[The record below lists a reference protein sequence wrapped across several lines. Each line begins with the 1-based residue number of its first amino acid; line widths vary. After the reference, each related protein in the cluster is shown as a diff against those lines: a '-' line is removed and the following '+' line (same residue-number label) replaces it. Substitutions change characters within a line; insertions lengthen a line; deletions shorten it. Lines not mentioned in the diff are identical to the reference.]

1 MQLKPFL
8 LDAWLDQY
16 EHDIEFN
23 LAASTGPTWTV
34 NDILAL
40 ADDETRHRFLNHNL
54 VYSRPAGADSL
65 REAIAE
71 MQRVPVEAVQI
82 VTGASEALVALMWL
96 AAEPGANVI
105 IPLPGFTTFSALPES
120 LGLETRFYR
129 VRRENGFRIDP
140 DEIKRLAD
148 SKTKLILVNS
158 PHNPT
163 GATIGDGEME
173 ALHDFTAERG
183 IQLVSDEVYHPI
195 YHGRPTKSAARLPHA
210 TVIADLSKAFS
221 IAGVRTGWMIEHDA
235 QRRQQYWT
243 ARAYFSICNTT
254 TGEILSEIAIRKRD
268 VVLGKTQEAA
278 TRNLKLLERFMADH
292 RDVLGWIP
300 PQGGMTAFPWLVS
313 GENAPPV
320 LPGRHRAWNP
330 AGSRRLLRCALA
342 FPPGLCRR
350 RRQFLQGARPLRS
363 IRKELVGEDGHSM
376 TGNLL
381 RRDQQYLIVVIPT
394 AERSGG
400 GGICFRAYAGK
411 RSASKLIQKSCDQA
425 PRCNPFHQSRTRDF
439 AVFPRTTSGLRC
451 RRTARR
457 RSGLRRVSGC
467 PLLVWQADAMTI

>member
-1 MQLKPFL
+1 MDRLIAGKLKIIRTPTRRVNNRNQLLLRGARMQLKPFL

-23 LAASTGPTWTV
+23 LAASTGPRWTV

-71 MQRVPVEAVQI
+71 MQDVPVEAVQI

-140 DEIKRLAD
+140 DEIKRLVD

-163 GATIGDGEME
+163 GATIGDAEME
-173 ALHDFTAERG
+173 ALHDFTAKHG

-195 YHGRPTKSAARLPHA
+195 YHGRETKSAARLPHA
-210 TVIADLSKAFS
+210 TVISDLSKAFPL
-221 IAGVRTGWMIEHDA
+221 AGTRTGWMIERDA
-235 QRRQQYWT
+235 RRREQYWT
-243 ARAYFSICNTT
+243 ARSYFSVCNNTA
-254 TGEILSEIAIRKRD
+254 GEILAEIAIRNHAL
-268 VVLGKTQEAA
+268 VLKKTQEAA
-278 TRNLKLLERFMADH
+278 SRNLQRLDRFMA
-292 RDVLGWIP
+292 
-300 PQGGMTAFPWLVS
+300 
-313 GENAPPV
+313 AP
-320 LPGRHRAWNP
+320 
-330 AGSRRLLRCALA
+330 S
-342 FPPGLCRR
+342 
-350 RRQFLQGARPLRS
+350 
-363 IRKELVGEDGHSM
+363 D
-376 TGNLL
+376 
-381 RRDQQYLIVVIPT
+381 
-394 AERSGG
+394 
-400 GGICFRAYAGK
+400 
-411 RSASKLIQKSCDQA
+411 
-425 PRCNPFHQSRTRDF
+425 
-439 AVFPRTTSGLRC
+439 
-451 RRTARR
+451 
-457 RSGLRRVSGC
+457 
-467 PLLVWQADAMTI
+467 

>member
-8 LDAWLDQY
+8 LDEWLDQF

-23 LAASTGPTWTV
+23 LAASTGPAWTV

-40 ADDETRHRFLNHNL
+40 GDDETRHRFLNHKL
-54 VYSRPAGADSL
+54 VYSRPAGAGSL

-105 IPLPGFTTFSALPES
+105 IPLPGYPAFSALPQS

-129 VRRENGFRIDP
+129 LRRENGFRIDP

-148 SKTKLILVNS
+148 SKTKLVLVNS

-173 ALHDFTAERG
+173 ALHDFAAERG

-195 YHGRPTKSAARLPHA
+195 YHGRQMKSAARLPHA
-210 TVIADLSKAFS
+210 TVISDLSKAFS

-235 QRRQQYWT
+235 RRRQQYWT
-243 ARAYFSICNTT
+243 ARAYFSVSNTT

-268 VVLGKTQEAA
+268 VVLGKAQETA
-278 TRNLKLLERFMADH
+278 TRSLNRLMADH

-313 GENAPPV
+313 GENDRTFCRAATEHGILLAPGDCFDAPSHFR
-320 LPGRHRAWNP
+320 LGFAAIEDSLSFSRALDRF
-330 AGSRRLLRCALA
+330 GA
-342 FPPGLCRR
+342 FVK
-350 RRQFLQGARPLRS
+350 S
-363 IRKELVGEDGHSM
+363 W
-376 TGNLL
+376 
-381 RRDQQYLIVVIPT
+381 
-394 AERSGG
+394 
-400 GGICFRAYAGK
+400 
-411 RSASKLIQKSCDQA
+411 SAKM
-425 PRCNPFHQSRTRDF
+425 
-439 AVFPRTTSGLRC
+439 V
-451 RRTARR
+451 
-457 RSGLRRVSGC
+457 
-467 PLLVWQADAMTI
+467 TI

>member
-40 ADDETRHRFLNHNL
+40 ADDETRHRFLNHKL

-71 MQRVPVEAVQI
+71 MQQVPVEAVQI

-105 IPLPGFTTFSALPES
+105 ISLPGYPAFSALPES

-163 GATIGDGEME
+163 GATIGDDEME

-195 YHGRPTKSAARLPHA
+195 YHGSQTKSAARLPHA

-235 QRRQQYWT
+235 RRRQQYWN
-243 ARAYFSICNTT
+243 ARAYFSISNTT

-268 VVLGKTQEAA
+268 VVLGKAQEAA
-278 TRNLKLLERFMADH
+278 TRNLKLLDRFMADH

-300 PQGGMTAFPWLVS
+300 PQGGMTAFPWLLS
-313 GENAPPV
+313 GENAHAFCHAATEHGI
-320 LPGRHRAWNP
+320 LLAPGDCFDVPSHFRLGFAT
-330 AGSRRLLRCALA
+330 AGDN
-342 FPPGLCRR
+342 F
-350 RRQFLQGARPLRS
+350 
-363 IRKELVGEDGHSM
+363 
-376 TGNLL
+376 
-381 RRDQQYLIVVIPT
+381 
-394 AERSGG
+394 
-400 GGICFRAYAGK
+400 FRALERLGPFVK
-411 RSASKLIQKSCDQA
+411 SWSAVPKM
-425 PRCNPFHQSRTRDF
+425 
-439 AVFPRTTSGLRC
+439 V
-451 RRTARR
+451 TA
-457 RSGLRRVSGC
+457 
-467 PLLVWQADAMTI
+467 

>member
-34 NDILAL
+34 SDILAL

-54 VYSRPAGADSL
+54 VYGRPAGADSL
-65 REAIAE
+65 RAAIAE
-71 MQRVPVEAVQI
+71 MQQVPVEAVQI
-82 VTGASEALVALMWL
+82 VTGASEAILALMWL

-105 IPLPGFTTFSALPES
+105 IPLPGYPTFSALPES

-148 SKTKLILVNS
+148 SKTKLILFNS

-163 GATIGDGEME
+163 GATIGDGEMQ

-195 YHGRPTKSAARLPHA
+195 YHGSQTKSAARLPQA

-235 QRRQQYWT
+235 HRRQQYWT
-243 ARAYFSICNTT
+243 ARAYFSISNTT

-292 RDVLGWIP
+292 RDTLGWIP

-313 GENAPPV
+313 GENARPFCQAAAEHGV
-320 LPGRHRAWNP
+320 LLAPGDCFDVPSHFRLGFAAAGDNFSRALDRF
-330 AGSRRLLRCALA
+330 GA
-342 FPPGLCRR
+342 FVKSWS
-350 RRQFLQGARPLRS
+350 ARM
-363 IRKELVGEDGHSM
+363 GHSM
-376 TGNLL
+376 T
-381 RRDQQYLIVVIPT
+381 VT
-394 AERSGG
+394 A
-400 GGICFRAYAGK
+400 
-411 RSASKLIQKSCDQA
+411 
-425 PRCNPFHQSRTRDF
+425 
-439 AVFPRTTSGLRC
+439 
-451 RRTARR
+451 
-457 RSGLRRVSGC
+457 
-467 PLLVWQADAMTI
+467 